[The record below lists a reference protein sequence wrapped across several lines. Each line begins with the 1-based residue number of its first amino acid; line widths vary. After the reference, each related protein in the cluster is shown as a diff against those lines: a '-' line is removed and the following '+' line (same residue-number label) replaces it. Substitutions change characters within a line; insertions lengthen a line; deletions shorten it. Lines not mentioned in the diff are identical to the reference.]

1 MNCGNTQSHA
11 SVGSIDIPTM
21 NICYVCRWIDP
32 PPNER
37 ALSCPSVPVSLCSL
51 DNSVWS
57 LSNET
62 DQYNPIISVRIKR
75 FWQTLHF
82 AQHTLSSSS
91 AGHGVAHIPRTWPVV
106 VLSSALVHFP
116 CSHSLTFFRAHIP
129 LEPIHD
135 KNCTT
140 INPFGLRRL
149 QLLLHSTS
157 FTRPSTTTLTHYS
170 LNVMPL

>member
-1 MNCGNTQSHA
+1 MDSGGGHWIPIILNIIIILNQGRRRMNELREYTKPRVVIGVDRYTYYEY
-11 SVGSIDIPTM
+11 M
-21 NICYVCRWIDP
+21 LCRWIDP

-106 VLSSALVHFP
+106 VVLSSALVHFP
-116 CSHSLTFFRAHIP
+116 CSHSLTFFVHTF
-129 LEPIHD
+129 LW
-135 KNCTT
+135 
-140 INPFGLRRL
+140 NPFMTKIAL
-149 QLLLHSTS
+149 
-157 FTRPSTTTLTHYS
+157 P
-170 LNVMPL
+170 